1 MDENFAPPPYN
12 QQAVH
17 SQKMTAG
24 ILGIVLGAVGL
35 GWIGVHKFMLGHT
48 NAGLISLIVSI
59 VTCGIAAIVFNI
71 ISIIEGILYI
81 TKSDEEFYQ
90 TYVAEQKDWF

>member
-35 GWIGVHKFMLGHT
+35 GWIGVHKFMLGYT